1 MSQEPATPA
10 MFTQVKGFTEIHIL
24 LLLGDTN
31 EYTLIID
38 NVLKLFIIILSKSV
52 CPPGWKEFKGH
63 CYGFVPKFMSFPKA
77 KNFCVKR
84 KVSFLLYYKT
94 FFGHL

>member
-10 MFTQVKGFTEIHIL
+10 MLIQVKGFTEIHIL

-38 NVLKLFIIILSKSV
+38 NVLSLYNYSIQISL
-52 CPPGWKEFKGH
+52 PPWLE
-63 CYGFVPKFMSFPKA
+63 
-77 KNFCVKR
+77 R
-84 KVSFLLYYKT
+84 I
-94 FFGHL
+94 